1 MQCNA
6 VSNWDVGL
14 AVVRQGGPGEA
25 GEGEEEV
32 SAEPV
37 GLCQLHQGVPGGDS
51 NTGNKACE
59 NLRNQVLH
67 CWAKGYC
74 EDAVA
79 GYERCYHLAVNRGNL
94 GVHAKTGQLACVRE
108 AKNMEKCLKRQRVL
122 PKEL

>member
-1 MQCNA
+1 MLGWPWFVKVDQEKRER
-6 VSNWDVGL
+6 
-14 AVVRQGGPGEA
+14 VRKKCQQNLSAYVNCTRAYQGGG
-25 GEGEEEV
+25 
-32 SAEPV
+32 
-37 GLCQLHQGVPGGDS
+37 S